1 MRRVCVFC
9 GASPGASPVF
19 AEAAAAVGT
28 ALAGRGVGVVYG
40 GGRVGLMGVVA
51 DAALAAGG
59 EVAGVIPRGL
69 VDRELAHA
77 DVSELHVV
85 ETMHERKALMNEL
98 SDGFL
103 TLPGG
108 LGTLE
113 EVADVVSWAQLGLH
127 AKPVG
132 VLNVSGYFD
141 GLLAWVERATSDGF
155 VRTEHARLLIV
166 DEELPALL
174 DAMEKFRPPRPR
186 FADVDPGVE
195 PAA

>member
-1 MRRVCVFC
+1 MRRVCIFC
-9 GASPGASPVF
+9 GASPGSSPVF
-19 AEAAAAVGT
+19 AEAASAVGST
-28 ALAGRGVGVVYG
+28 LARRRVGVVYG
-40 GGRVGLMGVVA
+40 GGRLRLMGVVA

-59 EVAGVIPRGL
+59 DVAGVIPRGL

-77 DVSELHVV
+77 GLSELHVV
-85 ETMHERKALMNEL
+85 ANMHERKALMNKL

-113 EVADVVSWAQLGLH
+113 EVAEVVSWAQLGLH

-132 VLNVSGYFD
+132 ILNVGGYFD
-141 GLLAWVERATSDGF
+141 GLLAWVERAASDGF
-155 VRTEHARLLIV
+155 VRDEHARLLIV
-166 DEELPALL
+166 EEELPALL
-174 DAMEKFRPPRPR
+174 EAMDRYSPPRPR
-186 FADVDPGVE
+186 FAHVDPGVE